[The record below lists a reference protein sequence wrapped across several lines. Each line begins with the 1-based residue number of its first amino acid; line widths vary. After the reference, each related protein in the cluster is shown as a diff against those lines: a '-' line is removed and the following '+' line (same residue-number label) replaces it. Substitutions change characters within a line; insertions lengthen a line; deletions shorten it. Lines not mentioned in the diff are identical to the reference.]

1 MSGKQRLSASVD
13 ADLMA
18 AAQDAVAHGRAGS
31 MSAWV
36 NDALRLKADQDRRL
50 RALDEFLAAF
60 EAEHGPISE
69 QEMDEA
75 ARAARGRAVVVRGA
89 PEPKRGGARGRRGAA

>member
-1 MSGKQRLSASVD
+1 MSGKRRLSASVD
-13 ADLMA
+13 ADLLA
-18 AAQDAVAHGRAGS
+18 VAQDAVASGRAGS

-50 RALDEFLAAF
+50 AALDEFLATF

-69 QEMDEA
+69 QEMEEA
-75 ARAARGRAVVVRGA
+75 ARAARGRAVVVRDA
-89 PEPKRGGARGRRGAA
+89 PAPKRPGVRRRRGAA